1 MDKITLERIETAHPL
16 LRDELEQIYKEIC
29 SALKGKAICRF
40 SYVLRTFKEQDEL
53 FKKRP
58 RVTRAKA
65 GQSYHNYGLA
75 VDIVLIVKEN
85 GKVKAVWDTVKDF
98 DGDGTS
104 DWIEI
109 VAIFKKYKWT
119 WGGEWNFKDNPHFEK
134 TLGFTWQQL
143 LALHMEGKV
152 DEAGYVILPKK

>member
-40 SYVLRTFKEQDEL
+40 SHVLRTFKEQDEL
-53 FKKRP
+53 FRKRP
-58 RVTRAKA
+58 RVTKAKA

-85 GKVKAVWDTVKDF
+85 GKIKAVWDTVKDF

-104 DWIEI
+104 DWMEI
-109 VAIFKKYKWT
+109 VAIFKKYGWS

-134 TLGFTWQQL
+134 RLGYTWQEL
-143 LALHMEGKV
+143 YELHLEGKV
-152 DEAGYVILPKK
+152 DSAGYVQIT